1 MAFKPFLRTAAIIVL
16 PLLLA
21 LCAATAWLLTSES
34 AAQFVL
40 PRIAGTS
47 VKLQGIH
54 GSLAGPLHIE
64 RVRIEQESQRLEID
78 ALQLAWRPLALLHGE
93 LHILSLQAARLGV
106 IQKIDAKSEPMVL
119 PATLMLP
126 LTLQVDRLHVD
137 GGDIGWGAVNLIHL
151 GGLDLQLAYDGRQYR
166 MQLKQFA
173 ASGAQAGASASTIL
187 SGQLTLGAQQPYAL
201 QAQFASSGKTVLE
214 QQTLE
219 TTGQLKLAGSLQSF
233 AADLQFALGAAQLNG
248 KAVLQPFT
256 AQPLHDADLR
266 AEALDLSALNPDW
279 PHTALSGSLRS
290 AGKGRSELTL
300 LNRLAGPLDQ
310 QRVPVHALQLAL
322 SQKAD
327 QLTIDKLNVALGQE
341 ESQAGKI
348 QGQGLYAKGALT
360 LALKVDG
367 LDLRGLDKRLRATA
381 LAGQIDLRHDHGQ
394 QDLTLSLHEAIGKKD
409 AALDAHVQLSDTR
422 LAIDSAT
429 LRYAGA
435 RMSAKGHVQLDG
447 TQSFAAEGELQGLDA
462 KELGHFSTL
471 PQLVLNG
478 RFKLQGERVPALV
491 ADLDFHLDD
500 SRLAGRPLRGDGQA
514 LLRADRIRVPNLLL
528 AAGENQLVMSGELA
542 EGASALDFSLS
553 APKLE
558 QLGSGFGGAF
568 SLSGTVNGSFQQPHL
583 RARWDG
589 SRISAPA
596 ALYIASTQG
605 RGELTLDQRQP
616 ELLSAIRLEAN
627 MVDLRSAQQRLEK
640 LQAHLQFSPQANA
653 PLALELHAEGL
664 TTPQLR
670 IDSLVAK
677 ASGSTA
683 RHSVQMTL
691 QEAGQTQQW
700 TTQLNGGLLSHEQ
713 TREQQPY
720 WQGEISRFDAHGRF
734 NAQLAAPASLG
745 VGAQRLQLDGFNLDA
760 QGGRLQ
766 ITRFLREGRVI
777 SSTGRLQQLELAQLL
792 AWGGLNPALSTD
804 LRLEGEWDVKMAD
817 QLSGQIALR
826 RIGGD
831 VILRSGT
838 PLALGLN
845 TLDASASMQAGGI
858 ALRLNAQGQ
867 RLGRI
872 AVNATADAHSRAT
885 LNESTMV
892 SGNASID
899 IPSLAWL
906 GPLLSPGTISEG
918 RLKSDITLAGTFAN
932 PQFAGR
938 INGEGLRLFLSD
950 SGIDLR
956 QGVLD
961 SEFRGESLYINNLA
975 FRSEAGQIAAKG
987 EIGLAA
993 AKPTA
998 TITLRAERYALYTRS
1013 DRKLVLSGQADLD
1026 WAAAHG
1032 RVNGSVRADSGYFDI
1047 GAKDMPQLSDDVVV
1061 IGSNPKTAAPMATE
1075 INMKLDLGEGVK
1087 VEGKGLSA
1095 TLVGELNFHSAPGSS
1110 LRAQGSVR
1118 VADGTDSTYSA
1129 YSRKLAIEQGVLR
1142 FNGPLSNPALDILAM
1157 RRGEEVEA
1165 GVAVRGTVLAP
1176 RVTLVSEPTVPDAE
1190 RLAWLVLGHGLDNA
1204 GNADMGA
1211 LQSAAGAL
1219 LTGGA
1224 AAGVQ
1229 KQLAT
1234 AFGFDDFKI
1243 GSTTQDNLQQRIV
1256 TLGKRVSSRLYLSY
1270 QQSLQSTGSVLLLRY
1285 TLSPRLTIEAEA
1297 GTRSALSLLYNV
1309 AFD

>member
-1 MAFKPFLRTAAIIVL
+1 MAFKPFLRKAAIIVL

-21 LCAATAWLLTSES
+21 LCAATTWLLTTES

-40 PRIAGTS
+40 PHIAGSS

-54 GSLAGPLHIE
+54 GSLAGPLQIE
-64 RVRIEQESQRLEID
+64 RIRIEQDSQRLEID
-78 ALQLAWRPLALLHGE
+78 ALQLAWQPLALLRGE
-93 LHILSLQAARLGV
+93 LHIRSLQAARLGV
-106 IQKIDAKSEPMVL
+106 VQKIDAKSEPMAL
-119 PATLMLP
+119 PASLLLP

-137 GGDIGWGAVNLIHL
+137 GGDIGWGAVNLIRL
-151 GGLDLQLAYDGRQYR
+151 GGFELQLDYDGQRYR
-166 MQLKQFA
+166 MHLKQFA

-187 SGQLTLGAQQPYAL
+187 SGQLTLSAQQPYAL

-219 TTGQLKLAGSLQSF
+219 TTGKLKLAGSLQSF

-266 AEALDLSALNPDW
+266 AQAIDLSALNADW

-290 AGKGRSELTL
+290 AGKGSSELTL
-300 LNRLAGPLDQ
+300 LNSLAGSLDQ
-310 QRVPVHALQLAL
+310 QRVPVHALRLAL

-327 QLTIDKLNVALGQE
+327 QLTIDQLSVALGQE
-341 ESQAGKI
+341 DAKAGKI

-394 QDLTLSLHEAIGKKD
+394 QDLTLSLHEAIDKKD

-462 KELGHFSTL
+462 KELGHFSNM
-471 PQLVLNG
+471 PQLLLNG

-500 SRLAGRPLRGDGQA
+500 SRLGGRPLRGDGQA

-528 AAGENQLVMSGELA
+528 VAGENQLVMSGELA

-589 SRISAPA
+589 SRISTPA
-596 ALYIASTQG
+596 ALHIASTQG
-605 RGELTLDQRQP
+605 TGELTLDQRQP
-616 ELLSAIRLEAN
+616 QLLSAITLEAN

-640 LQAHLQFSPQANA
+640 LQAHLQFAPQAKT
-653 PLALELHAEGL
+653 PLALELRAEGL

-670 IDSLVAK
+670 VDSLVAK

-683 RHSVQMTL
+683 RHSVQMFL

-700 TTQLNGGLLSHEQ
+700 TTELNGGLLS
-713 TREQQPY
+713 REQSLY
-720 WQGEISRFDAHGRF
+720 WQGEISRFEARGRF
-734 NAQLAAPASLG
+734 NAQLAAPAPFG

-766 ITRFLREGRVI
+766 ITHFLREGRVI

-792 AWGGLNPALSTD
+792 TWSGLKPALSTD
-804 LRLEGEWDVKMAD
+804 LRLEGEWDVKLAD
-817 QLSGQIALR
+817 QLSGQMALR
-826 RIGGD
+826 RIDGD

-845 TLDASASMQAGGI
+845 TLETSTSIQAGGI

-872 AVNATADAHSRAT
+872 AVTATADANSRAT
-885 LNESTMV
+885 LNENTKV

-906 GPLLSPGTISEG
+906 GPLLAPGTISEG
-918 RLKSDITLAGTFAN
+918 RLNSEVTLAGSFAN

-938 INGEGLRLFLSD
+938 INGNGLRLFLSD

-961 SEFRGESLYINNLA
+961 SEFRGESLLINNLA
-975 FRSEAGQIAAKG
+975 FLSEAGQIAAKG

-998 TITLRAERYALYTRS
+998 KIKLHAERYALYNRS
-1013 DRKLVLSGQADLD
+1013 DRKLVLSGQAELD
-1026 WAAAHG
+1026 WAETHG
-1032 RVNGSVRADSGYFDI
+1032 RVNGSVRADSGFFDI

-1061 IGSNPKTAAPMATE
+1061 IGGNPKTAAPMATE

-1095 TLVGELNFHSAPGSS
+1095 VLVGELNFHSAPGSS

-1142 FNGPLSNPALDILAM
+1142 FNGPLNNPALDILAM

-1176 RVTLVSEPTVPDAE
+1176 RVTLVSEPTVADAE
-1190 RLAWLVLGHGLDNA
+1190 KLAWLVLGHGLDNA